1 MVALS
6 LRGLVSRKLRTALTA
21 LAIVLGVGFVA
32 GTYMLTDSMNKAFDN
47 VFATATEKI
56 DVTVTPKEQFD
67 NAGTVAMSSEVLRR
81 VQAVPGVEEAVGSIS
96 SSGGGDD
103 SAVIYT
109 KDGSEPLVRGGAP
122 MLVVNDPSERLS
134 PLDYVEGHAPRA
146 PDEAA
151 LTKGTADKGGF
162 AIGDTVRISGDGP
175 AEAFRVVGI
184 AKFGEEDTLAGS
196 ALAVLQTEVVQRLL
210 DMRGEYTSI
219 DAVAEGGVTPE
230 QLSRRVAA
238 ELPAQLYNVRT
249 GEQEARRQAADLQD
263 QLGFLRTFL
272 LAFAGVAL
280 FVGAFLIVN
289 TYSITVAQRM
299 REFALLRMIGASRR
313 QVLRAVLG
321 EALVVGLAASV
332 VGLLF
337 GMVIAPALRGLFT
350 LFDAELP
357 SEGLIVE
364 TRTIVVSLLIGTVV
378 TVVAAVGPALR
389 ATRVPPIAALQDVAS
404 MTRGKT
410 ARWRTPVAVVIAL
423 IGVAMMCGGLFGGGS
438 AGQAAGLIGGGG
450 AIVFVG
456 VGLLASHLVRP
467 LALLVGLPLER
478 LRGVSGRLAREN
490 ATRQPRRTASTSAAL
505 MIGVALVAFIAI
517 FAAGLK
523 ASVDDAVD
531 RGVAADLVVQTE
543 TFQPVPSSAA
553 RALAEVPGVETV
565 SPLRFASGKVPGQ
578 SGTLSI
584 AGVDPA
590 TAADVIQ
597 VDWVE
602 GDQGLLRTFG
612 GSQVALSDRYADE
625 HDLSVGSTF
634 AVGTPTGREVRL
646 EVVGIYDDNAGLL
659 GNMTLSNELLARDF
673 DATRDAVVLATTAAG
688 ESPDAV
694 QSVADETISAAYP
707 TVEVLTKQGFKDEQ
721 AGQIDQ
727 LLGLVYVLL
736 SLSVIVSLFGIVN
749 TLVLSIHERTREL
762 GMLRAIGTS
771 RAQVRRIV
779 RYESVI
785 TALIGAVLGVVLG
798 AIFAVLVTIPLQ
810 DEGFTTSIP
819 VVTLIVLLVLAVIA
833 GVIAAILPARRAAKL
848 DVLRALAYE

>member
-1 MVALS
+1 MIALS
-6 LRGLVSRKLRTALTA
+6 LRGLTARKLRTALTA
-21 LAIVLGVGFVA
+21 LAIVLGVAFVA

-47 VFATATEKI
+47 VFATATENV
-56 DVTVTPKEQFD
+56 DVTVTPKRQFD
-67 NAGTVAMSSEVLRR
+67 NAAQVPLSAEVLRR
-81 VQAVPGVEEAVGSIS
+81 VESVPGVAIADGSV
-96 SSGGGDD
+96 SSGDGENA
-103 SAVIYT
+103 AVIYT
-109 KDGSEPLVRGGAP
+109 KDGRDPLVRGGAP
-122 MLVVNDPSERLS
+122 MLVVNEGPPELS
-134 PLDYVEGHAPRA
+134 PLDYVEGHGPEA
-146 PDEAA
+146 PDEVA
-151 LTKGTADKGGF
+151 LAKGTAER
-162 AIGDTVRISGDGP
+162 GDFSLGDMVRISGDGP
-175 AEAFRVVGI
+175 AEEFRLVGI
-184 AKFGEEDTLAGS
+184 AKFGDEDTLAGS
-196 ALAVLQTEVVQRLL
+196 ALAVLQTDTIQRLL
-210 DMRGEYTSI
+210 DMRGQYSSI
-219 DAVAEGGVTPE
+219 DVVADRGVTPE
-230 QLSRRVAA
+230 ELSRRIAA

-272 LAFAGVAL
+272 LAFAGIAL

-321 EALVVGLAASV
+321 EALVVGFAASV

-350 LFDAELP
+350 LFDADLP

-364 TRTIVVSLLIGTVV
+364 PRTIIVSLLIGTVV

-404 MTRGKT
+404 MTRGKSG
-410 ARWRTPVAVVIAL
+410 RLRTPLAIAISL
-423 IGVAMMCGGLFGGGS
+423 IGVALMCVGLFGGGGAS
-438 AGQAAGLIGGGG
+438 QAAALIGGGG
-450 AIVFVG
+450 AIVFIG

-467 LALLVGLPLER
+467 LALLVGLPLEK
-478 LRGVSGRLAREN
+478 LRGVPGRLAREN

-523 ASVDDAVD
+523 ASIDDAVD
-531 RGVAADLVVQTE
+531 RGVTADLVVQTS
-543 TFQPVPSSAA
+543 TFQPVPSTVS
-553 RALAEVPGVETV
+553 RSLAEVPGVETV
-565 SPLRFASGKVPGQ
+565 SPLRFASGKVPGE
-578 SGTLSI
+578 SGTVSI
-584 AGVDPA
+584 AGVDGA
-590 TAADVIQ
+590 NAGDVID
-597 VDWVE
+597 VAWEE
-602 GDQGLLRTFG
+602 GDQALLSSFG
-612 GSQVALSDRYADE
+612 FDRAAVANGYADD
-625 HDLSVGSTF
+625 HDLRVGDSF
-634 AVGTPTGREVRL
+634 EVGTPTGRTVRL
-646 EVVGIYDDNAGLL
+646 TVAGIYDDNAGLL

-673 DATRDAVVLATTAAG
+673 DVTRDAVVLATTAPG

-694 QSVADETISAAYP
+694 QKVADREISAAYP
-707 TVEVLTKQGFKDEQ
+707 TVEVLTKQGFKDDQ

-727 LLGLVYVLL
+727 LLSLVYVLL

-798 AIFAVLVTIPLQ
+798 AIFAVLVTIPLK
-810 DEGFTTSIP
+810 DEGFATSIP
-819 VVTLIVLLVLAVIA
+819 IGTLVFLFVLAVLA
-833 GVIAAILPARRAAKL
+833 GVLAAILPARRAAKL

>member
-1 MVALS
+1 MVSLS

-21 LAIVLGVGFVA
+21 LAIVIGVGFVA
-32 GTYMLTDSMNKAFDN
+32 GTYLLTDSMNKAFDN
-47 VFATATEKI
+47 VFATANAKI

-67 NAGTVAMSSEVLRR
+67 NANKVPLSADVLRD
-81 VQAVPGVEEAVGSIS
+81 VQRVPGVAVAYGSV
-96 SSGGGDD
+96 SSGDGDTQ
-103 SAVIYT
+103 AVIYI
-109 KDGSEPLVRGGAP
+109 KDGRDPLVRGGAP
-122 MLVVNDPSERLS
+122 MLLVNDAPPELS
-134 PLDYVEGHAPRA
+134 PLNYVEGHGPQG
-146 PDEAA
+146 PDEVA
-151 LTKGTADKGGF
+151 LAKKTAEDGGF
-162 AIGDTVRISGDGP
+162 KLGDTVRLSGDGP
-175 AEAFRVVGI
+175 AEGFRLVGL
-184 AKFGEEDTLAGS
+184 AKFGDEDSLAGS
-196 ALAVLQTEVVQRLL
+196 ALAVVQTDVAQRLL
-210 DMRGEYTSI
+210 GMEGEYSSI
-219 DAVAEGGVTPE
+219 DVKAAGGVTPQE
-230 QLSRRVAA
+230 LTRRIAA
-238 ELPAQLYNVRT
+238 TLPAKLYNVRT
-249 GEQEARRQAADLQD
+249 GEQEARTQAADLQD

-272 LAFAGVAL
+272 LAFAGIAL
-280 FVGAFLIVN
+280 FVAAFLIVN

-321 EALVVGLAASV
+321 EALVVGFTASV

-337 GMVIAPALRGLFT
+337 GLAVAPALRGLFT
-350 LFDAELP
+350 LFDADLP
-357 SEGLIVE
+357 SEGLVLE
-364 TRTIVVSLLIGTVV
+364 TRTVVVSLLIGTVV

-404 MTRGKT
+404 MTRGKSG
-410 ARWRTPVAVVIAL
+410 RWRTPVAIVISLA
-423 IGVAMMCGGLFGGGS
+423 GVALMCGGLFGGGS

-450 AIVFVG
+450 AVVFIG

-467 LALLVGLPLER
+467 LATLVGLPLEK
-478 LRGVSGRLAREN
+478 LRGVPGRLAREN

-523 ASVDDAVD
+523 ASIDDAVD
-531 RGVAADLVVQTE
+531 RGITADLVMQTE
-543 TFQPVPSSAA
+543 TFQPVPGSAS
-553 RALAEVPGVETV
+553 RALTQVPGVEV
-565 SPLRFASGKVPGQ
+565 ASPLRFASGKVPGQ
-578 SGTLSI
+578 SGTVSI
-584 AGVDPA
+584 AGVDPL
-590 TAADVIQ
+590 TARDVIQ
-597 VDWVE
+597 VDWTE
-602 GDQGLLRTFG
+602 
-612 GSQVALSDRYADE
+612 GSQALLSSFGRDRVALSDGYASD
-625 HDLSVGSTF
+625 HDLAVGDTF
-634 AVGTPTGREVRL
+634 EVGTPTGRTVRL
-646 EVVGIYDDNAGLL
+646 TVAGIYDDKAGLL
-659 GNMTLSNELLARDF
+659 GDMTLSNELLASDF
-673 DATRDAVVLATTAAG
+673 DVTRDAVVLARTAPGANAD
-688 ESPDAV
+688 EV
-694 QSVADETISAAYP
+694 QKVADRTISAAYP
-707 TVEVLTKQGFKDEQ
+707 TVEVMTKQGFKDDQ

-798 AIFAVLVTIPLQ
+798 AIFAVLVTIPLR

-819 VVTLIVLLVLAVIA
+819 VGTLIVLLVLAVIA